1 MGEQNVQQADE
12 RRMRAFTRSLIQ
24 DIRALERMLS
34 SDIFGEPVRHIGAEQ
49 EMFLVDSSMA
59 PAPKSVEILKSLDH
73 PKLLTTELARFNL
86 EANLSPQPFGG
97 SCLRAMHK
105 ELDELVELTRKGA
118 RMHDAEVLLV
128 GTLPTLR
135 KEDLGLENMT
145 PMPRYAELN
154 RVLRQMRG
162 GSFHVVIKGV
172 DELEMEHDNV
182 MLEACNTSFQIHF
195 QVNPNEFAKLYN
207 VAQAVTA
214 PVLAAAVNS
223 PVLLRN
229 RLWQETRVALFQRSL
244 DTRSFGDH
252 ARGHR
257 PRVHFGDKWVKDSV
271 LEIFRE
277 DIRRFRVMIA
287 GELDEDPMKV
297 LARGGVPKLSSL
309 RLHGGTIYRWN
320 RACYGISDD
329 GRPHLRIEN
338 RVLPS
343 GPTTADEIANAAFF
357 FGLMAAYV
365 EKYPRIDEAMNFD
378 DARGN
383 FFAAARHGLQAQFTW
398 FGGETVT
405 AGELILNRLLP
416 QAREG
421 LAGIDAADRDYYLGI
436 IEERVKRR
444 RTGSMWILESL
455 EALRESGPREMR
467 YRTVTSAM
475 LNRQH
480 TGKPI
485 HEWELASVE
494 EQDEDDWRESIRQ
507 VGQFMTTDLFT
518 VRPGDIV
525 DLAANVMDWEHIRHV
540 PVEDEDGHLVGMVS
554 HRALLNLIAKDEP
567 RDDDDDPV
575 LISAIMDP
583 EPVSVNPETS
593 TLDAIQIMREHRVSA
608 LPVVQE
614 GRLIGIVTAGDFLA
628 VTERLLKR
636 ALSSR

>member
-12 RRMRAFTRSLIQ
+12 RRMRAFTRALIQ

-49 EMFLVDSSMA
+49 EMFLVNASMA
-59 PAPKSVEILKSLDH
+59 PAAKSIEILNSLKH
-73 PKLLTTELARFNL
+73 PNLTTELARFNL
-86 EANLSPQPFGG
+86 EANLTPQPFGG
-97 SCLRAMHK
+97 SCLSAMQR
-105 ELDELVELTRKGA
+105 ELDALVKVTRDAAHK
-118 RMHDAEVLLV
+118 HDADVLLV

-135 KEDLGLENMT
+135 KADLELNNMT

-195 QVNPNEFAKLYN
+195 QVRPDEFAKLYN

-223 PVLLRN
+223 PVLLRH

-244 DTRSFGDH
+244 DTRSFADQ

-257 PRVHFGDKWVKDSV
+257 PRVHFGDKWVNESV

-297 LARGGVPKLSSL
+297 LARGEVPKLSSL

-320 RACYGISDD
+320 RACYGISED

-343 GPTTADEIANAAFF
+343 GPTTVDEIANAAFF

-398 FGGETVT
+398 FGGEQLT
-405 AGELILNRLLP
+405 AAELILQRLLP

-421 LAGIDAADRDYYLGI
+421 LAGIDTADRDFYLGI
-436 IEERVKRR
+436 IEERVRRR
-444 RTGSMWILESL
+444 RTGAQWILESL

-475 LNRQH
+475 LQRQH
-480 TGKPI
+480 TGKPV
-485 HEWELASVE
+485 HEWELASVD
-494 EQDEDDWRESIRQ
+494 EQGDEDWRESIRR

-518 VRPGDIV
+518 VRPGDII

-540 PVEDEDGHLVGMVS
+540 PVEDEDGQLVGMVS
-554 HRALLNLIAKDEP
+554 HRALLNLIGKEEP
-567 RDDDDDPV
+567 RDRDEPV
-575 LISAIMDP
+575 LISTIMDP
-583 EPVSVNPETS
+583 EPVSVSPETS
-593 TLDAIQIMREHRVSA
+593 TLDAIKIMREHRVSA
-608 LPVVQE
+608 LPVTQN
-614 GRLIGIVTAGDFLA
+614 GRLIGIVTAGDFLS
-628 VTERLLKR
+628 VTERLLQR
-636 ALSSR
+636 ALSRR

>member
-12 RRMRAFTRSLIQ
+12 RRMRAFTRALIQ

-49 EMFLVDSSMA
+49 EMFLVNASMA
-59 PAPKSVEILKSLDH
+59 PAAKSIEILNSLKH
-73 PKLLTTELARFNL
+73 PNLTTELARFNL
-86 EANLSPQPFGG
+86 EANLTPQPFGG
-97 SCLRAMHK
+97 SCLSAMQR
-105 ELDELVELTRKGA
+105 ELDALVKVTRDAAHK
-118 RMHDAEVLLV
+118 HDADVLLV

-135 KEDLGLENMT
+135 KADLELNNMT

-195 QVNPNEFAKLYN
+195 QVRPDEFAKLYN

-223 PVLLRN
+223 PVLLRH

-244 DTRSFGDH
+244 DTRSFADQ

-257 PRVHFGDKWVKDSV
+257 PRVHFGDKWVNESV

-297 LARGGVPKLSSL
+297 LARGEVPKLSSL

-320 RACYGISDD
+320 RACYGISED

-343 GPTTADEIANAAFF
+343 GPTTVDEIANAAFF

-398 FGGETVT
+398 FGGEQLT
-405 AGELILNRLLP
+405 AAELILQRLLP

-421 LAGIDAADRDYYLGI
+421 LAGIDTADRDFYLGI
-436 IEERVKRR
+436 IEERVRRR
-444 RTGSMWILESL
+444 RTGAQWILESL

-475 LNRQH
+475 LQRQH
-480 TGKPI
+480 TGKPV
-485 HEWELASVE
+485 HEWELASVD
-494 EQDEDDWRESIRQ
+494 EQGDEDWRESIRR

-518 VRPGDIV
+518 VRPGDII

-540 PVEDEDGHLVGMVS
+540 PVEDEDGQLVGMVS
-554 HRALLNLIAKDEP
+554 HRALLNLIGKEEP
-567 RDDDDDPV
+567 RDRDEPV
-575 LISAIMDP
+575 LISTIMDP
-583 EPVSVNPETS
+583 EPVSVSPETS
-593 TLDAIQIMREHRVSA
+593 TLDAIKVMREHRVSA
-608 LPVVQE
+608 LPVTQN
-614 GRLIGIVTAGDFLA
+614 GRLIGIVTAGDFLS
-628 VTERLLKR
+628 VTERLLQR
-636 ALSSR
+636 ALSRR